1 MTKDEL
7 ITLLKV
13 MSGLESW
20 AFAEKR
26 TLPEYL
32 HEELHIAMQIIE
44 RELLK

>member
-1 MTKDEL
+1 MTKEEF

-13 MSGLESW
+13 MSALESW

-26 TLPEYL
+26 ILPEYL
-32 HEELHIAMQIIE
+32 HEELHFAMQIIE